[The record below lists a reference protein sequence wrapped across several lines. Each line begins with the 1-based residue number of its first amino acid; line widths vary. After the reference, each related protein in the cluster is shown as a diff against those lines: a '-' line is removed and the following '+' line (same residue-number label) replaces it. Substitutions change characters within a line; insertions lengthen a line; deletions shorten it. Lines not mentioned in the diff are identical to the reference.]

1 LRVASGSFLVL
12 VGLLILSGRL
22 ARLNIALYRLASGL
36 VSWQQASPAQVR
48 LLFAALL
55 ALPGL
60 LLLAFFLAELF
71 GPAGPARRR
80 RLLLRPSLAALFLAL
95 AGLTLSG
102 TLNPAGFLAFWLAY
116 QGI

>member
-1 LRVASGSFLVL
+1 
-12 VGLLILSGRL
+12 
-22 ARLNIALYRLASGL
+22 
-36 VSWQQASPAQVR
+36 VR

-60 LLLAFFLAELF
+60 LFLVFFLVELF
-71 GPAGPARRR
+71 RSNGPARRR
-80 RLLLRPSLAALFLAL
+80 RLVLRPVLALLFLAL